1 MILIF
6 HADGRMPN
14 GPIALVEVQGYAF
27 AAYTGMADLAKRRGD
42 DDASERWRA
51 RAEQLRIAVEN
62 RFWMQDLQYYGIAL
76 DGEGKLCRIR
86 ASNAG
91 HLLFVGLPTH
101 DRGRAVASQLAG
113 GDFASGWG
121 LRTLASGQ
129 ALYNP
134 MSYHNGSVWPHDTAL
149 CIAGLRRYGA
159 IDAVIQLLSGMWEA
173 AAHFDMR
180 LPELFCGF
188 ARAGG
193 RVACR
198 ISGCLLASGVGGR
211 FDLWYAAGLFRRDG
225 RWLEFGRSEL

>member
-1 MILIF
+1 MIRF
-6 HADGRMPN
+6 FMP
-14 GPIALVEVQGYAF
+14 
-27 AAYTGMADLAKRRGD
+27 TGACLTDRSRSLRCKAMRSPRTRAWPTSQSGVATMTRRSVGAREPSNC
-42 DDASERWRA
+42 ASRSK
-51 RAEQLRIAVEN
+51 N

-91 HLLFVGLPTH
+91 HLLFVGLPTQ
-101 DRGRAVASQLAG
+101 DRGRAVARQLAG

-129 ALYNP
+129 MLYNP

-188 ARAGG
+188 ARAGAESPVAYP
-193 RVACR
+193 VACLPQAWAAA
-198 ISGCLLASGVGGR
+198 STFGMLQACLGVTV
-211 FDLWYAAGLFRRDG
+211 DG
-225 RWLEFGRSEL
+225 WS